1 MRNNLPV
8 KKNPGTTHILF
19 VHEGYS
25 SFVRADAEILGK
37 RYNLAVYF
45 LKPDKRFFHFLFNH
59 LKFIFFFLKNR
70 KHTDLVYS
78 WFCDYHAVTAGFLA
92 KLFHKKHIVVVAGF
106 DGVSIPSISFGLFYK
121 NDIRARLALKTYRRA
136 DHILTVDPSLI
147 KGENHYVEGKN
158 IIGIANFD
166 PGLVQK
172 ATAIPFGYDARYWKC
187 AGTTKKQQVLSVGLA
202 PNNTVAIRKGFDLFM
217 ACARQMPQYRFI
229 YIGLDKKN
237 VSFDFAGIPNL
248 TVIEK
253 VPQEQLK
260 KYFCESKVFAQF
272 SISEGLPNTLCEAM
286 LCECVATGS
295 NVNGIPRVI
304 RNKEYILEK
313 KDVTKATEILER
325 ALNAEEETGKKNRE
339 YIEKNYPPEARANAL
354 YQIIDSI
361 YKTTNE

>member
-1 MRNNLPV
+1 
-8 KKNPGTTHILF
+8 K
-19 VHEGYS
+19 
-25 SFVRADAEILGK
+25 
-37 RYNLAVYF
+37 
-45 LKPDKRFFHFLFNH
+45 
-59 LKFIFFFLKNR
+59 
-70 KHTDLVYS
+70 
-78 WFCDYHAVTAGFLA
+78 
-92 KLFHKKHIVVVAGF
+92 
-106 DGVSIPSISFGLFYK
+106 
-121 NDIRARLALKTYRRA
+121 
-136 DHILTVDPSLI
+136 
-147 KGENHYVEGKN
+147 
-158 IIGIANFD
+158 
-166 PGLVQK
+166 
-172 ATAIPFGYDARYWKC
+172 
-187 AGTTKKQQVLSVGLA
+187 
-202 PNNTVAIRKGFDLFM
+202 
-217 ACARQMPQYRFI
+217 MPQTRFI
-229 YIGLDKKN
+229 YIGLDKKK

-313 KDVTKATEILER
+313 KDVKKATEILER
-325 ALNAEEETGKKNRE
+325 ALNAEEKTGKKNRE